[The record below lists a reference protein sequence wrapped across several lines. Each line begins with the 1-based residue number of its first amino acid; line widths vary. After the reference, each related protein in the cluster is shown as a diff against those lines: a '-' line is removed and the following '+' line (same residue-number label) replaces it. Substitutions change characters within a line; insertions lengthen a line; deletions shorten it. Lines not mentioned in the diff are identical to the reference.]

1 MKKSVSFL
9 VLFFLVLAVFAQ
21 DAAKMISQ
29 ADSLAGLKKYVEA
42 FDLYNK
48 ALTNLGQVKVKES
61 INYTVATVA
70 LNAGKNEAAIAYFDK
85 AIAAGIA
92 DTSLRIDV
100 VKCYQYKGL
109 VYGRLKDLPNSL
121 ASYEKAIE
129 LSPDKPGALYFN
141 AGLISFNLEKYE
153 KAIEY
158 FDKSFAAGVKPEDA
172 LLNKANAY
180 NKLKNDSLY
189 LQTLQTGFDKF
200 PANKNF
206 SGKLAAICYT
216 EGSKLYKSG
225 LDILNATIKKVND
238 KKLKQEDAEY
248 KNEIAKV
255 NNLYSDAV
263 VQLKKALEYDP
274 ANANAQ
280 KLIDACKPV
289 K

>member
-1 MKKSVSFL
+1 MMKKSLSFL
-9 VLFFLVLAVFAQ
+9 LLFFFSLAVFAQ
-21 DAAKMISQ
+21 DAAKLISQ
-29 ADSLAGLKKYVEA
+29 ADSLAGLKKYAEA
-42 FDLYNK
+42 FDLYDK

-70 LNAGKNEAAIAYFDK
+70 VNAGKNEAALAYLDK
-85 AIAAGIA
+85 AIAAA
-92 DTSLRIDV
+92 VDTSFKIDL

-109 VYGRLKDLPNSL
+109 VYARLKDFNNSL
-121 ASYEKAIE
+121 ASYERAIE
-129 LSPDKPGALYFN
+129 ISPDKPGALYFN
-141 AGLISFNLEKYE
+141 AALIAFNLEKYE

-158 FDKSFAAGVKPEDA
+158 SDKSFAAGVKPEEA
-172 LLNKANAY
+172 LLNKANSY

-189 LQTLQTGFDKF
+189 LQTLQTGFEKF

-206 SGKLAAICYT
+206 SGRLAAISYT

-248 KNEIAKV
+248 KNSIAKV
-255 NNLYSDAV
+255 NDLYAKAV